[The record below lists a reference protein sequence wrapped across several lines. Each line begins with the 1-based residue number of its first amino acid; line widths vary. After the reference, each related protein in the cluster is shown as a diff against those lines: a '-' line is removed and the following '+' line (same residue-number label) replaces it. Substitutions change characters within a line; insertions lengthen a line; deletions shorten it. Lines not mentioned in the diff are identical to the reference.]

1 LRGLLKTNYHGR
13 QQASKKDLLIS
24 KAAALQHFHDNNRTE
39 AEKQASRELSAPTK
53 QHKKRK

>member
-53 QHKKRK
+53 RK